1 MVSTA
6 VSKTVF
12 PSEGVGIGSSP
23 IEATKLNNMNKE
35 ILQKL
40 MNNAIDILEI
50 IDSSIT
56 NSLLQNEQFVLN
68 FYDKINE
75 ISVRK

>member
-1 MVSTA
+1 
-6 VSKTVF
+6 
-12 PSEGVGIGSSP
+12 
-23 IEATKLNNMNKE
+23 MNKE
-35 ILQKL
+35 VLQKL